1 MVVVAEHLRGCVIVC
16 LAAGGAEVRHK
27 VRAGEE
33 GERGMYVHV
42 ANTAVRVMRT
52 QVHRGAVQCGRMEG
66 VFMHVQL
73 SSLHVLGL
81 QVKVVSC
88 VSGCMHARDVLFGKV
103 QVKATM

>member
-1 MVVVAEHLRGCVIVC
+1 VEVC
-16 LAAGGAEVRHK
+16 HK

-42 ANTAVRVMRT
+42 ANTAVRVMRK
-52 QVHRGAVQCGRMEG
+52 QVRRGAAECGRIEG
-66 VFMHVQL
+66 VFMRVEL

-81 QVKVVSC
+81 RQVKVVRC
-88 VSGCMHARDVLFGKV
+88 VSGCMHARDVVFGKV